1 MKKIIQ
7 ASFLLAIAGF
17 TYTSSGK
24 GEITTLPA
32 QVKFDPGAVSLFAD
46 FSNQTKNGTVPVYLI
61 NGTGAPLQLAA
72 QDGDIYLKLEAQN
85 EDGKWVRVQPHRYS
99 WCGNSY
105 FSPPAVPA
113 KHFHLVRGYQ
123 PTKGKESKVRYT
135 LYGQT
140 FKVSSNV
147 GTGLVCPEAAKLA
160 SRDAM
165 SVREGDF
172 DFVAKVALGEI
183 ALKNEMDHIGNLQG
197 MAISTLGSGRF
208 DAARSKEVLAQV
220 IKKCPR
226 MKGYATSAQSRLKK
240 LAAKGD

>member
-7 ASFLLAIAGF
+7 AAFLLAIATF
-17 TYTSSGK
+17 AHTSNGK
-24 GEITTLPA
+24 GEITTLPP
-32 QVKFDPGAVSLFAD
+32 QVKSAPGEVSLFAD
-46 FSNQTKNGTVPVYLI
+46 FSNRAKNGTVPVYLI
-61 NGTGAPLQLAA
+61 NGKGTPLQLAA

-147 GTGLVCPEAAKLA
+147 GTGLVCPKAAKLA

-172 DFVAKVALGEI
+172 DFVSKVALGEI
-183 ALKNEMDHIGNLQG
+183 APKNEMAQLRGLQ
-197 MAISTLGSGRF
+197 MEAIHALGSGRF
-208 DAARSKEVLAQV
+208 DAVRSNEVLAQV
-220 IKKCPR
+220 IKKCPHQ
-226 MKGYATSAQSRLKK
+226 KGRAINAQSRLKK
-240 LAAKGD
+240 LAAKSD